1 MKNPDIVRAGR
12 QGYIIAKR
20 NQPGLKKYFHK
31 KRMTMHLKIILFNAD
46 PTKQDIILSQR
57 PLNLCQYLGSKGVGV
72 FFKVCT
78 DQDYSI
84 Y

>member
-1 MKNPDIVRAGR
+1 MKIPDIVGAGR
-12 QGYIIAKR
+12 QGYIFAKR

-57 PLNLCQYLGSKGVGV
+57 PLNLCHQVQKVWGSFSRFVLIKI
-72 FFKVCT
+72 T
-78 DQDYSI
+78 AI
-84 Y
+84 I